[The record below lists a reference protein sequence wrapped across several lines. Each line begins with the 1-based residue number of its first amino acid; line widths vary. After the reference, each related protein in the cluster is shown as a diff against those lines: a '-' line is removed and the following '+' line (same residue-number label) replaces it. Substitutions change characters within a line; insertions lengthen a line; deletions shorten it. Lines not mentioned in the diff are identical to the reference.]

1 MTLKSTIILFLFGVV
16 LSSGFDPLYL
26 NDKDRTSIERAGDF
40 FQIAIPLSGLGY
52 TYHSNDIVGRKQF
65 WKTYLSSLSL
75 TYLLK
80 YTINK
85 ERPNGDCCESF
96 PSGHTS
102 AAFAGAMF
110 INNRYGVKFGIPSIL
125 LASFV
130 GYSRVYAKKHY
141 WEDVLSGALISV
153 ISSIF
158 YTTNRNANNQNIS
171 FLFHPLNNQ
180 ILISFKIQ

>member
-1 MTLKSTIILFLFGVV
+1 MTLKSTIILLLFGVV
-16 LSSGFDPLYL
+16 FSSGFDPLYL

-52 TYHSNDIVGRKQF
+52 TYHSKDIVGRKQF

-141 WEDVLSGALISV
+141 WEDVLAGALISV
-153 ISSIF
+153 TSSIF
-158 YTTNRNANNQNIS
+158 YTTNKNTNNENLS
-171 FLFHPLNNQ
+171 FYFHPLNNH
-180 ILISFKIQ
+180 ISISFKI

>member
-1 MTLKSTIILFLFGVV
+1 MTLKSTIILLLFGVV
-16 LSSGFDPLYL
+16 FSSGFDPLYL

-85 ERPNGDCCESF
+85 KRPNGDCCESF

-110 INNRYGVKFGIPSIL
+110 INNRYGSKVGIPAIL

-130 GYSRVYAKKHY
+130 GYSRVYAEKHY
-141 WEDVLSGALISV
+141 WEDVLAGALISV

-158 YTTNRNANNQNIS
+158 YTTSINTNNENMS
-171 FLFHPLNNQ
+171 LFLNPLNNK
-180 ILISFKIQ
+180 ISINLKI

>member
-1 MTLKSTIILFLFGVV
+1 MILKSTLIFFLFGVV

-52 TYHSNDIVGRKQF
+52 TYRSNDIVGRKQF
-65 WKTYLSSLSL
+65 WKTYLSSLSF

-80 YTINK
+80 GTINK

-110 INNRYGVKFGIPSIL
+110 INNRYGFKFGIPSIL

-141 WEDVLSGALISV
+141 WEDVLAGALISV

-158 YTTNRNANNQNIS
+158 YTTNRNTNNENVS
-171 FLFHPLNNQ
+171 FFFHPLNNQ
-180 ILISFKIQ
+180 ISISFKI